1 MQLSTRSI
9 RLGSRETPLAAK
21 LGCPQVDRSLS
32 PGQPDARSSL
42 QLHNNLGGGAGTDQ
56 PSRGS
61 LHRASFLRHAQK
73 QAVRLPLH
81 RLPPASPTRKR
92 RVPEKVPP
100 KLCALEEETRSQL
113 QKDPPPTQLDL
124 DKFELENDSCNHR
137 VQLRKALE
145 AMHQAVHSLDAKL
158 AKADESSKQNNNNN
172 NNNNDD
178 TTTNNNNNNQ
188 HNNHTDNNNNN
199 NDNNN
204 NQNSRESGLQS
215 FDLDKTNPESK
226 PDLDGESLG
235 SFSPKLGGESGLNSL
250 DHQEANLSFE
260 NLGHK
265 TLTIGLS
272 LGSFSQQSQ
281 DGQEGQR
288 VGTAYS
294 FDSQRAKLGKQKPR
308 KKVTFGTVTW
318 KAYNPACELQNENN
332 KRTTCWDS
340 FQQENAMQQQTA
352 AASREGHELWPN
364 NNNSLGREE
373 QTLGNIQQAC
383 RCPSNMN
390 SSNLGTT
397 TKNTAAWGI
406 LVDTGAAVSLAP
418 WDFAQDVELS
428 PLESTL
434 QLRSANGS
442 LIETYGRRSVQLVGS
457 ELCLHV
463 SFVVANV
470 EQALL
475 GMDIM
480 LSNQL
485 SLIRTSLQEY
495 YLVNS
500 LGAKTKL
507 QPRGFQLYMLA
518 CPQEL
523 GLSTLRGS
531 SFQDHSESLLDD
543 KGRTQDRALATSGG
557 ACYDSLPLEN
567 LREQQAKNTAT
578 LGTPTACQEKG
589 ARKKRKKKKP
599 SAKTASQDQLDQR
612 SFEQIGQQ
620 PAASQLR
627 NLEKLRLI
635 KEIELAA
642 EKPTSLSNKERQEIS
657 LRILLTL
664 SLRQEWQLT
673 MTRATTACSED
684 ALGKHLRSLGLD
696 QNKMDQNLFSG
707 DELVI
712 LIHKRD
718 ILIAGSELQQEDLFC
733 ELSALVSLDQ
743 TQKLDS
749 GAQVSFCNRTLE
761 YKASSNTISLA
772 LEPCFVHDLL
782 CRHELEQEEPLG
794 SLDEEEP
801 CKDALEQN
809 FALDACRQELYKH
822 SVGELAWATTTC
834 RPDLCFEV
842 LLAHPKLGES
852 NKKA

>member
-1 MQLSTRSI
+1 MQ
-9 RLGSRETPLAAK
+9 
-21 LGCPQVDRSLS
+21 
-32 PGQPDARSSL
+32 SL
-42 QLHNNLGGGAGTDQ
+42 QKQTKAA
-56 PSRGS
+56 SR
-61 LHRASFLRHAQK
+61 
-73 QAVRLPLH
+73 
-81 RLPPASPTRKR
+81 T
-92 RVPEKVPP
+92 
-100 KLCALEEETRSQL
+100 T
-113 QKDPPPTQLDL
+113 TTTTTT
-124 DKFELENDSCNHR
+124 
-137 VQLRKALE
+137 
-145 AMHQAVHSLDAKL
+145 
-158 AKADESSKQNNNNN
+158 
-172 NNNNDD
+172 
-178 TTTNNNNNNQ
+178 TTTNNDNNNQ
-188 HNNHTDNNNNN
+188 HNNHTDTNNNN

-204 NQNSRESGLQS
+204 NKNSRESGLQS

-250 DHQEANLSFE
+250 DHQEANLSFK

-265 TLTIGLS
+265 MTIGLS
-272 LGSFSQQSQ
+272 LGSFSQNNQ
-281 DGQEGQR
+281 DGQEGKR
-288 VGTAYS
+288 VGSAYS
-294 FDSQRAKLGKQKPR
+294 FDSQRAKLGQQKPR

-318 KAYNPACELQNENN
+318 KAYNSACELQNENN

-340 FQQENAMQQQTA
+340 FQQENAKQQQTA
-352 AASREGHELWPN
+352 TASEKELQHKACQQQQ
-364 NNNSLGREE
+364 NNSLGREE

-390 SSNLGTT
+390 NSNLGIG

-406 LVDTGAAVSLAP
+406 LVDTGAAISLAP
-418 WDFAQDVELS
+418 LGFAPESELR
-428 PLESTL
+428 PVESTL

-470 EQALL
+470 SQALI
-475 GMDIM
+475 GMDI
-480 LSNQL
+480 LFANQL
-485 SLIRTSLQEY
+485 SLIRTSLGEY
-495 YLVNS
+495 YLVNN

-507 QPRGFQLYMLA
+507 QPRGLQLYMPVW
-518 CPQEL
+518 PQEL

-543 KGRTQDRALATSGG
+543 KVRTQDRALATSGG

-589 ARKKRKKKKP
+589 AKRKRKKKKKP
-599 SAKTASQDQLDQR
+599 SAKAASQDPSDQR
-612 SFEQIGQQ
+612 SFEQIGQK

-627 NLEKLRLI
+627 NLEKLRII

-642 EKPTSLSNKERQEIS
+642 EKPNSLSNKERQEIS

-712 LIHKRD
+712 LLHKRD

-782 CRHELEQEEPLG
+782 SRHELEQEEPLG

-809 FALDACRQELYKH
+809 FALDACRQELYN
-822 SVGELAWATTTC
+822 T
-834 RPDLCFEV
+834 
-842 LLAHPKLGES
+842 
-852 NKKA
+852 